1 MNVLILTLG
10 SRGDVQPYVALG
22 GGLQKA
28 GHTVK
33 LATTEQFGAFVRE
46 HCLEFAP
53 LNGEFLKLID
63 TSEGKAAVAGK
74 GGALKLMQAVKPLM
88 RRMMDEAWS
97 AAGDS
102 DVVLYH
108 PKALGGYSIA
118 EKLGVPP
125 ILALPA
131 PLYSP
136 TDAFPSPL
144 LPFENLGG
152 MLNRASHRITIW
164 LASVSMRGTVNQW
177 RKKTLGLPSLKDEL
191 TWRGR
196 PVLRLY
202 PYSPAVLAMPPDWDG
217 RSVAT
222 GYWFLDRPRDWEP
235 PASLLAFLRA
245 GPPPVYVGFGSMPS
259 QDAGRVTHTVLEALD
274 RAGQRGVLATGWGG
288 LVDHDLPTSIYA
300 LTEAPH
306 DWLFPQMAAVVHH
319 GGAGTT
325 AAGLRAGVP
334 TVICPF
340 FGDQPFWGR
349 RVAALGAGPQP
360 IPQRRLTVEALRAAM
375 SAAVSDTAMRERA
388 ARIGQILRA
397 EDGVGQAVVQ
407 IEAYVGLAAEQV
419 L

>member
-33 LATTEQFGAFVRE
+33 LATTEQFGAFVRD
-46 HCLEFAP
+46 HGLEFAP

-222 GYWFLDRPRDWEP
+222 GYWFLDRPDDWQPPHELVEFLERD
-235 PASLLAFLRA
+235 A
-245 GPPPVYVGFGSMPS
+245 PPVYVGFGSMPS
-259 QDAGRVTHTVLEALD
+259 EDAVVKTRLILEALQLS
-274 RAGQRGVLATGWGG
+274 GQRGVVATGWGG
-288 LVDHDLPTSIYA
+288 LSANDLPEYVHA
-300 LTEAPH
+300 LETAPH
-306 DWLFPQMAAVVHH
+306 NWLFPRMAAVVHH

-349 RVAALGAGPQP
+349 RVASLGVGPQP
-360 IPQRRLTVEALRAAM
+360 IAQKGLSAEKLADALLTVIGNKTM
-375 SAAVSDTAMRERA
+375 KERA
-388 ARIGQILRA
+388 AALGATIRS
-397 EDGVGQAVVQ
+397 EDGIGRAVAL
-407 IEAYVGLAAEQV
+407 IEAEVK
-419 L
+419 